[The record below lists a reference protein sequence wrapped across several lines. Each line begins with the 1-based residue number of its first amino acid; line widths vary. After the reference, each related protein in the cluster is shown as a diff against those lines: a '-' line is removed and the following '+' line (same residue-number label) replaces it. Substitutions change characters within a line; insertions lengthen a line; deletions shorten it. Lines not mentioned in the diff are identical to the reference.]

1 MANIK
6 VKLEAFYGYGHGCSY
21 GSKDTIELEIS
32 EQELEALKKF
42 GTKEISCEEVLEAI
56 ENGETV
62 LQSLHEQLEEKFYY
76 MVEEY
81 WLFEAYNE
89 FLGENLEKYIE
100 QDIDD
105 KLYTPIPFE
114 EVANKVKARE
124 IKFST
129 LSVPVD
135 FRLSNIEELEEI
147 GVELSDKLKEFK
159 ETAYDWDTHPDG
171 REMYDRY
178 VLNHYYEWIREQGH
192 DFAADR
198 VGVDILAI
206 RENEEVDYTIMLE

>member
-1 MANIK
+1 MAKIK
-6 VKLEAFYGYGHGCSY
+6 VNLEAFYGYGHGCSY

-42 GTKEISCEEVLEAI
+42 GTKEISCEEVVEAI
-56 ENGETV
+56 ENGETS
-62 LQSLHEQLEEKFYY
+62 LQPLHEKLEEKFYY

-89 FLGENLEKYIE
+89 FLRENLEKYIV
-100 QDIDD
+100 QDIED
-105 KLYTPIPFE
+105 KLYTPVLEDE
-114 EVANKVKARE
+114 EDSE
-124 IKFST
+124 GIYDDDEDS
-129 LSVPVD
+129 
-135 FRLSNIEELEEI
+135 EECNR
-147 GVELSDKLKEFK
+147 
-159 ETAYDWDTHPDG
+159 YD
-171 REMYDRY
+171 
-178 VLNHYYEWIREQGH
+178 LNHYYEWIREQGH